1 MSAAQELITPSI
13 TSDTEQIRFEYQG
26 TDILGNEQ
34 RMYVYALDESQ
45 AEAKLVSAKI
55 DVETIT
61 ARPPRLRRRRR
72 TLSRD
77 ELGTFAIQLAER
89 TESESISQAIFEI
102 SRATNNPL
110 LREALIDVYKL
121 IKTEAVNIHE
131 AFEARADVFP
141 EAFRH
146 IIRVGTVKG
155 NPSDM
160 LKKYGERQILTA
172 SNLSKI
178 KGALIYPGVVLSLAT
193 CICIV
198 LAYWILPAMSA
209 MYTALLSNSKG
220 SKLPLLT
227 RCLLGFSNFLVSPLG
242 VAALVGVVIV
252 IVLVVKW
259 LRTDNGKDWFQRHSI
274 RWPLIGP
281 LLRQFNAAHVIDL
294 MSILA
299 PMLTAPEF
307 LQEAAAASLNV
318 VYRETLLAIRESQR
332 DGALDLTTAVAPYSY
347 LFGDDFQTSVAT
359 GEQTAH
365 LSEQLQNNAKL
376 LDRRVEE
383 QTSKLSKLVEP
394 LTLVVAGVI
403 IGLIVIAA
411 YWPLFQIVG
420 DMSNST
426 H

>member
-1 MSAAQELITPSI
+1 MSAAQELITPSVA
-13 TSDTEQIRFEYQG
+13 SDTEQIRFEYEG
-26 TDILGNEQ
+26 TDIFGNQ
-34 RMYVYALDESQ
+34 KRMYVYALDESQ

-89 TESESISQAIFEI
+89 TESESIPQAIFEL
-102 SRATNNPL
+102 SRVTNNPL
-110 LREALIDVYKL
+110 LRESLIDVYKL

-131 AFEARADVFP
+131 AFESRSDVFP

-160 LKKYGERQILTA
+160 LRKYGNRQILTA
-172 SNLSKI
+172 SNISKI

-193 CICIV
+193 CIVIV

-209 MYTALLSNSKG
+209 MYTALLSQSKG

-227 RCLLGFSNFLVSPLG
+227 RALLGFSDFLVSPLG
-242 VAALVGVVIV
+242 VATLVGAVVV
-252 IVLVVKW
+252 IVLVVRW
-259 LRTDNGKDWFQRHSI
+259 LRTHNGKDWFQRHSI

-299 PMLTAPEF
+299 PMLPAPEF
-307 LQEAAAASLNV
+307 LLEAAAASLNV

-347 LFGDDFQTSVAT
+347 IFGDDFQTSVAT

-365 LSEQLQNNAKL
+365 LSEQLQNNARL

-383 QTSKLSKLVEP
+383 QTAKLSKLVEP
-394 LTLVVAGVI
+394 LTLVVAGVL

>member
-13 TSDTEQIRFEYQG
+13 TSDTEQIRFEYEG
-26 TDILGNEQ
+26 IDILGNQ
-34 RMYVYALDESQ
+34 KRMYVYALDESQ

-61 ARPPRLRRRRR
+61 ARPTRLRRRRR

-89 TESESISQAIFEI
+89 TESESIPQAIFEI
-102 SRATNNPL
+102 SRVTNNPL
-110 LREALIDVYKL
+110 LRESLIDVYKL

-131 AFEARADVFP
+131 AFESRSDVFP

-160 LKKYGERQILTA
+160 LRKYGNRQILTA
-172 SNLSKI
+172 SNISKI

-193 CICIV
+193 CIVIV

-209 MYTALLSNSKG
+209 MYTALLSQSKG

-227 RCLLGFSNFLVSPLG
+227 RALLGISDFLVSPLG
-242 VAALVGVVIV
+242 VATLVGVVIV
-252 IVLVVKW
+252 IVFVFKW

-307 LQEAAAASLNV
+307 LLEAAAASLNV

-332 DGALDLTTAVAPYSY
+332 DAALDLTTAVAPYSY

-365 LSEQLQNNAKL
+365 LSEQLQSNAKL

-383 QTSKLSKLVEP
+383 QTAKLSKLVEP

>member
-1 MSAAQELITPSI
+1 MSAAQELITPSVA
-13 TSDTEQIRFEYQG
+13 SDTEQIRFEYEG
-26 TDILGNEQ
+26 TDIFGNQ
-34 RMYVYALDESQ
+34 KRMYVYALDESQ

-89 TESESISQAIFEI
+89 TESESIPQAIFEL
-102 SRATNNPL
+102 SRVTNNPL
-110 LREALIDVYKL
+110 LRESLIDVYKL

-131 AFEARADVFP
+131 AFESRSDVFP

-160 LKKYGERQILTA
+160 LRKYGNRQILTA
-172 SNLSKI
+172 SNISKI

-193 CICIV
+193 CIVIV

-209 MYTALLSNSKG
+209 MYTALLSQSKG

-227 RCLLGFSNFLVSPLG
+227 RALLGFSDFLVSPLG
-242 VAALVGVVIV
+242 VATLVGAVVV
-252 IVLVVKW
+252 IVLVVRW
-259 LRTDNGKDWFQRHSI
+259 LRTHNGKDWFQRHSI

-299 PMLTAPEF
+299 PMLPAPEF
-307 LQEAAAASLNV
+307 LLEAAAASLNV

-365 LSEQLQNNAKL
+365 LSEQLQNNARL

-383 QTSKLSKLVEP
+383 QTAKLSKLVEP
-394 LTLVVAGVI
+394 LTLVVAGVL

>member
-1 MSAAQELITPSI
+1 MSAAQELITPSVA
-13 TSDTEQIRFEYQG
+13 SDTEQIRFEYEG
-26 TDILGNEQ
+26 TDIFGNQ
-34 RMYVYALDESQ
+34 KRMYVYALDESQ

-89 TESESISQAIFEI
+89 TESESIPQAIFEL
-102 SRATNNPL
+102 SSVTNNPL
-110 LREALIDVYKL
+110 LRESLIDVYKL

-131 AFEARADVFP
+131 AFESRSDVFP

-160 LKKYGERQILTA
+160 LRKYGNRQILTA
-172 SNLSKI
+172 SNISKI

-193 CICIV
+193 CIVIV

-209 MYTALLSNSKG
+209 MYTALLSQSKG

-227 RCLLGFSNFLVSPLG
+227 RALLGFSDFLVSPLG
-242 VAALVGVVIV
+242 VATLVGAVVV
-252 IVLVVKW
+252 IVLVVRW
-259 LRTDNGKDWFQRHSI
+259 LRTHNGKDWFQRHSI

-299 PMLTAPEF
+299 PMLPAPEF
-307 LQEAAAASLNV
+307 LLEAAAASLNV

-332 DGALDLTTAVAPYSY
+332 DAALDLTTAVAPYSY

-365 LSEQLQNNAKL
+365 LSEQLQSNAKL

-383 QTSKLSKLVEP
+383 QTAKLSKLVEP